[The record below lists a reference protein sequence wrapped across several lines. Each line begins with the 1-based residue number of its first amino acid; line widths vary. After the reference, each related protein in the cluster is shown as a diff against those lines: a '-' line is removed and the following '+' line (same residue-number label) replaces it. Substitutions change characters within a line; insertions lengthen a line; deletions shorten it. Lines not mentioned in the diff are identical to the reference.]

1 MKSFRAP
8 DVNFRCRFVYST
20 RPPPVGPVTDR
31 LLAAGLGWAWTWTRT
46 YDIGVHS
53 LRPLDVSSHSSDFT
67 VIAWPFGLTSE
78 FIRKPLGW
86 VRSACLSSPSLLTLT
101 WSIYPSV

>member
-53 LRPLDVSSHSSDFT
+53 LRPFRCIQSFLRFYSNCLAFWLDLRVH
-67 VIAWPFGLTSE
+67 
-78 FIRKPLGW
+78 
-86 VRSACLSSPSLLTLT
+86 
-101 WSIYPSV
+101 